1 MKYTELMQ
9 LQNFF
14 SQFKK
19 IDFIKRIND
28 NILELSF
35 DRERFIFDLTRG
47 MSAIYTAKL
56 MSKNYNAPFDF
67 MLKKYFNNA

>member
-9 LQNFF
+9 LQNLF

-19 IDFIKRIND
+19 IDFIKRVND

-35 DRERFIFDLTRG
+35 NRERFIFDLTRG
-47 MSAIYTAKL
+47 MSAIYTAK
-56 MSKNYNAPFDF
+56 
-67 MLKKYFNNA
+67 

>member
-1 MKYTELMQ
+1 MKYTELLQ
-9 LQNFF
+9 LQTFF

-35 DRERFIFDLTRG
+35 DRERFIFDLTRA
-47 MSAIYTAKL
+47 MSAIYTAK
-56 MSKNYNAPFDF
+56 
-67 MLKKYFNNA
+67 

>member
-1 MKYTELMQ
+1 MKYTELLQ
-9 LQNFF
+9 LQTFF

-35 DRERFIFDLTRG
+35 DRERFIFDLTRA
-47 MSAIYTAKL
+47 MSAILQLNFNAK
-56 MSKNYNAPFDF
+56 
-67 MLKKYFNNA
+67 

>member
-19 IDFIKRIND
+19 IDLIKRVND

-35 DRERFIFDLTRG
+35 SRERFIFDVTRG
-47 MSAIYTAKL
+47 MSAIYIA
-56 MSKNYNAPFDF
+56 
-67 MLKKYFNNA
+67 

>member
-19 IDFIKRIND
+19 IDFIKRVND

-35 DRERFIFDLTRG
+35 NRERFIF
-47 MSAIYTAKL
+47 
-56 MSKNYNAPFDF
+56 
-67 MLKKYFNNA
+67 